1 MSDEKEGVA
10 TNLLSILVRL
20 AEVRTS
26 SPTLGATCPDL
37 QGQYE
42 WGDRGER
49 LPEGDG

>member
-10 TNLLSILVRL
+10 TNRFSMLVRL

-37 QGQYE
+37 QGQYT
-42 WGDRGER
+42 WGVEEDPG
-49 LPEGDG
+49 